1 MERFCTN
8 CGTPLAE
15 DSIFCSECGTKYDA
29 PADEP
34 LNNFVAAAA
43 AGLSA
48 PSAPAPAEKPAPQPS
63 AHNFQKEPPQ
73 ENFSSHSNELG
84 SVTSLGATRSPEVK
98 TASYF
103 WLMLLF
109 AIPVIGLIALLILA
123 FASKNKNI
131 KHWCRAILIWILV
144 GFILL
149 AVSMLVCWIL
159 AKSTGFTLDSIDWQA
174 IKNALGL

>member
-29 PADEP
+29 PADVP
-34 LNNFVAAAA
+34 ASNFVAAAA

-48 PSAPAPAEKPAPQPS
+48 QSAPAPAEAPAPKPAPPS
-63 AHNFQKEPPQ
+63 FREELPR
-73 ENFSSHSNELG
+73 EDLTSHESELG
-84 SVTSLGATRSPEVK
+84 SITSLGATRSPEVK

-149 AVSMLVCWIL
+149 AVSVLVCWIL